1 MRLSLFVLWA
11 LVGWCGN
18 EPLVWLVLRRWW
30 WAVPPTPPPPPDPWP
45 ILFLP
50 RIICLV
56 GGVIGGLVFTAVFGP
71 GPQPWI
77 TAGPYP
83 QPWIPV
89 VVAAATTVGAF
100 LGARLLV
107 DIYALVTGR
116 RNVPKG

>member
-11 LVGWCGN
+11 LAGWCIVGAPIISLRLPGRGVDIPERPPHPN
-18 EPLVWLVLRRWW
+18 WLLLRTIG
-30 WAVPPTPPPPPDPWP
+30 V
-45 ILFLP
+45 
-50 RIICLV
+50 V

-71 GPQPWI
+71 WPEPWI
-77 TAGPYP
+77 TAGPQP
-83 QPWIPV
+83 EPWIPV

-107 DIYALVTGR
+107 DIYGLITGR